1 MSDCV
6 PGTHADQEWIW
17 PQLQFKVDH
26 MFGLGSPIAIF
37 LATRGDIY
45 DEAWPRYVI
54 SLSFPGGA
62 RFFMNY

>member
-37 LATRGDIY
+37 LATRADFYGWQRVDFALQ
-45 DEAWPRYVI
+45 ETAFQSGLV
-54 SLSFPGGA
+54 A
-62 RFFMNY
+62 